1 MKTWRL
7 NTPRQS
13 IVFKQSEKQQLPSV
27 CYWGAPLPETEDLTQ
42 LVLSTNMDVAG
53 GMLDAVPDIT
63 LSPKITT
70 TFQGQYGNIF
80 RRLDGASLC
89 PDFTHT
95 DVNVLKDK
103 LVFVCKAASDDI
115 SIRFEI
121 TAHQSSDILEMQTR
135 VDSKEPIFIDWLSA
149 PVLPAPQNSTNTI
162 EISGRWCREFQMKEV
177 PWVSGARLRETP
189 SGRSGHESYPG
200 VLIPETGTTNSKGGC
215 FGLHYG
221 WSGGHRMITEELQ
234 DGRRQIQFGHSSD
247 ANNCPT
253 THKKTASLFAC
264 YSGDGLNGIAH
275 SFQKH
280 AREEILP
287 FKAATRPRL
296 VHYNCWEAVY
306 FDHKLDELKEIAE
319 HAQTLGAE
327 RFVLDDGWFGSPT
340 KGRNDDTSS
349 LGDWNIDRRK
359 YPDGLTPLIDH
370 INDLGMEFGLW
381 FEPEMINPDS
391 DLYRA
396 HPDWILGDHNQLL
409 GRQQMVLNLDKAEV
423 SDYLFEK
430 VSAILSS
437 HKITYVKWDHNRVLP
452 YASSKQTD
460 GFYALLARLR
470 QIHPDVEFES
480 CASGGGRIDFGV
492 LQHCQRV
499 WLSDSNDGLERFE
512 IQNNAAMWLPNDAV
526 GSHVGPRL
534 CHTSARILPMSFR
547 AWVAASRHMGF
558 EMDPRELTD
567 DETHILKDVT
577 SWYRENRVW
586 MHQGFTHRLDTSDQS
601 QIAEICISENGDR
614 FVVFVGQMRT
624 TDAIFARPTALT
636 GLDPNARYKLSLRN
650 PEDAH
655 RTSRGQV
662 ALRDGPLEL
671 SGQSLMH
678 MGIRLPLAFPAT
690 MWVVEG
696 QKIL

>member
-13 IVFKQSEKQQLPSV
+13 IVFKQKGATQLPSV
-27 CYWGAPLPETEDLTQ
+27 CYWGAPLPENEDLKQ
-42 LVLSTNMDVAG
+42 LAMSTNMDVAG
-53 GMLDAVPDIT
+53 GMLDAVPEIT

-70 TFQGQYGNIF
+70 TFQGQYGNVF
-80 RRLDGASLC
+80 RRLDGTNLFPEFSK
-89 PDFTHT
+89 TEVEVT
-95 DVNVLKDK
+95 DNK
-103 LVFVCKAASDDI
+103 LVFLCNSANDHI
-115 SIRFEI
+115 SMRFEI
-121 TAHQSSDILEMQTR
+121 TAHQSSDMLEMRTI

-247 ANNCPT
+247 ADNCAT
-253 THKKTASLFAC
+253 THKATAPLFAC
-264 YSGDGLNGIAH
+264 YSQDGLNGIAH

-280 AREEILP
+280 ARDKILP
-287 FKAATRPRL
+287 FKAANRPRL

-306 FDHKLDELKEIAE
+306 FDHKLDELKEIAG
-319 HAQTLGAE
+319 HAQKLGAE

-340 KGRNDDTSS
+340 KGRDDDTSS
-349 LGDWNIDRRK
+349 LGDWDIDKRK

-370 INDLGMEFGLW
+370 INGLGMEFGLW
-381 FEPEMINPDS
+381 FEPEMVNPES

-396 HPDWILGDHNQLL
+396 HPDWALGDDTQLL
-409 GRQQMVLNLDKAEV
+409 GRYQMVLDLNKNEV
-423 SDYLFEK
+423 RDYLFEK
-430 VSAILSS
+430 VSAILGS

-452 YASSKQTD
+452 YPNSKQTD
-460 GFYALLARLR
+460 GFYDLLSRLR
-470 QIHPDVEFES
+470 TAHSDVEFES
-480 CASGGGRIDFGV
+480 CSSGGGRIDFGV

-499 WLSDSNDGLERFE
+499 WLSDSNDALERFE
-512 IQNNAAMWLPNDAV
+512 MQNNAAIWLPNDVV
-526 GSHVGPRL
+526 GSHVGPRI
-534 CHTSARILPMSFR
+534 CHTSGRILPMSFR

-567 DETHILKDVT
+567 DEARILTDVT
-577 SWYRENRVW
+577 SWYRDNRDW
-586 MHQGFTHRLDTSDQS
+586 MHQGFTHRLDTNDQS
-601 QIAEICISENGDR
+601 QIAEICVSKDGDR
-614 FVVFVGQMRT
+614 FVAFVGQMET
-624 TDAIFARPTALT
+624 TDSIFARPVALA

-655 RTSRGQV
+655 RVSRGQV
-662 ALRDGPLEL
+662 ALREGPLEL
-671 SGQSLMH
+671 SGQSLMQ
-678 MGIRLPLAFPAT
+678 MGVRLPLAFPAT
-690 MWVVEG
+690 MWVIEG
-696 QKIL
+696 QKIR